1 MKTTSTK
8 EKIKKNIVD
17 QLYWDARVDA
27 SDIEVTVDDGNV
39 QLKGKV
45 GSLEEK
51 NAAETDAKAVLGVL
65 SVTND
70 LKVEFAPTIEIPVD
84 VEIADNIRTTL
95 SLNFKIDK
103 TDIDVSVTGGVVTL
117 EGTVSS
123 LWEKAR
129 AEYITSTM
137 TGVIDVLNKLKV
149 VPTESVADEVIA
161 EDIVNSLTRNLN
173 VTVDSV
179 NVEVENGIVN
189 LSGTVT
195 DWNAYDAV
203 ITTVK
208 NTTGVVDYIDQLQ
221 IELA

>member
-1 MKTTSTK
+1 MSSN
-8 EKIKKNIVD
+8 EEIKKNVVD

-27 SDIEVTVDDGNV
+27 SDIEVTVDNGNV
-39 QLKGKV
+39 QLKGKL

-51 NAAETDAKAVLGVL
+51 NAAETDAKTVLGVL

-70 LKVEFAPTIEIPVD
+70 LKVEFAPSIEVPAD
-84 VEIADNIRTTL
+84 AEIADNIRTTL
-95 SLNFKIDK
+95 SLNFKIDG

-129 AEYITSTM
+129 AEYVTSTM
-137 TGVIDVLNKLKV
+137 MGVIDVINKIKV
-149 VPTESVADEVIA
+149 VPTESIADDVIA
-161 EDIVNSLTRNLN
+161 EDIINSLTRNLN

-179 NVEVENGIVN
+179 NVEVENGIVT

-195 DWNAYDAV
+195 DWSAYDSV
-203 ITTVK
+203 ITAVR
-208 NTTGVVDYIDQLQ
+208 NTTGVIDYIDQLQ

>member
-1 MKTTSTK
+1 MSTK

-129 AEYITSTM
+129 AQYITSTM

>member
-1 MKTTSTK
+1 MSTK

-149 VPTESVADEVIA
+149 VPTESVADEIIA

>member
-1 MKTTSTK
+1 MSTK